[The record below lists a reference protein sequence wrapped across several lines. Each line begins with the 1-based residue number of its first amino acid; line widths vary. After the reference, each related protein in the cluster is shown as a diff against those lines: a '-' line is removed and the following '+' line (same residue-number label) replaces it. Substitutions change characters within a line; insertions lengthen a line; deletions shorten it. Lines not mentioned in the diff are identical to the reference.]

1 VNNVAHNY
9 NKASLEKPRFRFG
22 TDV

>member
-1 VNNVAHNY
+1 VNDVAHNY
-9 NKASLEKPRFRFG
+9 NKASPEKPQFRFG